1 MRRNGESCQE
11 ESATGIG
18 ATRLHRM
25 RYCDSWWREVSVMEL
40 GVMPKATGIGVRVAD
55 TGVAHRRE
63 GDASMGR
70 EKFCRDEG
78 RNGQRVQRPKEAHG
92 SEDERVG
99 VEELRC
105 HA

>member
-1 MRRNGESCQE
+1 MRCNGESCQE
-11 ESATGIG
+11 ESAAGIG
-18 ATRLHRM
+18 AARLHRM
-25 RYCDSWWREVSVMEL
+25 RYRDSWWREVSVMEL
-40 GVMPKATGIGVRVAD
+40 GVMPEATGIGVRVAD

-70 EKFCRDEG
+70 EKFCRDGG
-78 RNGQRVQRPKEAHG
+78 RNGQRAQRAKKAHG
-92 SEDERVG
+92 SADERLG